1 MERARK
7 RTGIESLLAV
17 CLALLFVF
25 HALGF
30 CPVAVRA
37 EQIAEDPGSNR
48 LEDGSLLIRNVA
60 HDSKYYPA
68 AEGGFDPIVRS
79 VPASINLEV
88 RTELKYRRLKAGQFT
103 FRLMDRD
110 HNLISTAV
118 NDADGKVVF
127 DSVGYTELGTYVY
140 FITEVEDTEDDEII
154 YERGEGVITVT
165 VVPDP
170 TGAPGLI
177 ATPDYDPADDS
188 TIPLFSNSVNTDTIL
203 GVLCLVN
210 GGTPATEG
218 RQFGFTVEFD
228 FQDGDGAE
236 HDFAW
241 EKVKLGKPM
250 MLIGQGRIGSGG
262 TFTLGHNEAFAI
274 NALPFGTSYTIKESV
289 PEGFELN
296 ATGAEGKLGRNS
308 RVYIAEFVNSYSV
321 KGELQLAAEV
331 SLEGRDPV
339 AGEFTFELT
348 DAGGKVVSR
357 AANDRTGKV
366 IFPAIG
372 FTGADMVDDDGNPIS
387 AKRYDYTVRQV
398 IPASPEKGYTYDD
411 RVIGAAVDVTD
422 NGEGALLV
430 SVTYGGDTVFRNT
443 YEAPVHTVTVS
454 CEGSGTAAASP
465 ASGAAGTEVT
475 LTASPESGWRFK
487 EWKVVSGGVS
497 VTGDKITVGDADAEI
512 RAVFEPIPVPRYT
525 VTFNTNGHGAAP
537 AAQTVEEGATA
548 AKPADLT
555 EDGWTFGG
563 WYRDKSCHTPFD
575 FAAPIEGNLVLY
587 AGWTEVVTYTVT
599 AGGNSIWTRESGFA
613 LTFTVK
619 RSADDGKCIDHF
631 TGAEIDGASLVSG
644 ADYTAAPGS
653 TVLTLK
659 ASALEKLSVGS
670 HTVTVKFDDGEC
682 RAAFTVEAA
691 PPATGE
697 EKGAVLWLSLLG
709 VSLIGFAC
717 AALPRGKRRTG
728 R

>member
-37 EQIAEDPGSNR
+37 EQIAEDPSSNR
-48 LEDGSLLIRNVA
+48 LEDGSLLIRNVV
-60 HDSKYYPA
+60 HDSEYYPA
-68 AEGGFDPIVRS
+68 AEGGFDPIIRRGL
-79 VPASINLEV
+79 ASIHLEV

-127 DSVGYTELGTYVY
+127 DSVGYTEPGTYVY

-203 GVLCLVN
+203 GMLCLVN

-250 MLIGQGRIGSGG
+250 MVIGQGRIGSGG

-274 NALPFGTSYTIKESV
+274 TALPFGTSYTIKESV

-296 ATGAEGKLGRNS
+296 ATGAEGTLGRNS

-422 NGEGALLV
+422 NGEGTLLV

-443 YEAPVHTVTVS
+443 YEAPVYTVTVSCEGSGTAAASPASGAAGTEVTLTASPENGWRFKEWEVVSGGVSVTGDKITVGDADAEIRAVFERIPVYTVTVS

-487 EWKVVSGGVS
+487 EW
-497 VTGDKITVGDADAEI
+497 
-512 RAVFEPIPVPRYT
+512 
-525 VTFNTNGHGAAP
+525 
-537 AAQTVEEGATA
+537 
-548 AKPADLT
+548 
-555 EDGWTFGG
+555 
-563 WYRDKSCHTPFD
+563 
-575 FAAPIEGNLVLY
+575 
-587 AGWTEVVTYTVT
+587 EVVTYTVT
-599 AGGNSIWTRESGFA
+599 AGGNSIWTKESGFA

-697 EKGAVLWLSLLG
+697 EKGPVLWLSLLG

-717 AALPRGKRRTG
+717 AALPRGKRRIG